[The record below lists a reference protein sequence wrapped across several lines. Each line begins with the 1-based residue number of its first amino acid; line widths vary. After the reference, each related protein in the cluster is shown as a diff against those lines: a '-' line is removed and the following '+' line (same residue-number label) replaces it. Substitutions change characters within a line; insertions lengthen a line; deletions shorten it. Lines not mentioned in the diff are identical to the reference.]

1 MCLCACVC
9 VSVSVM
15 ETILRPWVVT
25 FFFVGFQ
32 VIVLNHNLLPA
43 PQVLTLPQV
52 QARSGWLEKGMNWIG
67 PKTINQQINNP
78 QKKKK
83 KAFIVQ
89 PSHADLNRIALY
101 QKCPLSNYC
110 PAGYSVEGTLRKRSF
125 APFKSVMINTR
136 I

>member
-1 MCLCACVC
+1 
-9 VSVSVM
+9 M

-89 PSHADLNRIALY
+89 PSHA
-101 QKCPLSNYC
+101 Q
-110 PAGYSVEGTLRKRSF
+110 T
-125 APFKSVMINTR
+125 
-136 I
+136 